1 MHAQTGEEET
11 ELNAEEKLA
20 VCWRRLCMT
29 CVAVVT
35 LCVLACWDKQEAEAF
50 NAKLQRKVLELE
62 QQVDR
67 MRRGLFIHTTANP
80 GKQKTLHKQSTHRT
94 ERQKAL
100 DRDENYTEPQ
110 PKKTRRTS

>member
-1 MHAQTGEEET
+1 M
-11 ELNAEEKLA
+11 LA
-20 VCWRRLCMT
+20 PVVHDLCGSGH
-29 CVAVVT
+29 VVR
-35 LCVLACWDKQEAEAF
+35 ACWDKQEAEAF